1 MTVVVN
7 KENSAISSITI
18 DKLKKLWS
26 ASASPKITTW
36 SQLYPSNPSLAGK
49 KVTLYGPGTDSGTF
63 DYFTEEV
70 LGKEGNSRF
79 DYVASEDDNILVQGV
94 ANDKYALGYFGYA
107 YYLENKN
114 KIKAVAIDS
123 GNGPVFPSAENVES
137 GKYTPLARPLFIYVS
152 SNSLKKPEVK
162 EFVNYYLDNASTL
175 SSEVG
180 YIPLK
185 PSEYANYKTEI
196 LKKASR

>member
-137 GKYTPLARPLFIYVS
+137 GKYTPLHV
-152 SNSLKKPEVK
+152 
-162 EFVNYYLDNASTL
+162 L
-175 SSEVG
+175 SSSMSVQ
-180 YIPLK
+180 IH
-185 PSEYANYKTEI
+185 
-196 LKKASR
+196 